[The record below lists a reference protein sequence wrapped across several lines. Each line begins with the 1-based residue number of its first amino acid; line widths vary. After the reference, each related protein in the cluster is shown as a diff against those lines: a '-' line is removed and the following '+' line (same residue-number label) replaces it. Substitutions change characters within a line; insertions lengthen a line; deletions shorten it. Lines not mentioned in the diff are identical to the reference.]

1 MCICTRVCN
10 IFVSCSNTVVDNN
23 IIVIVIITIA
33 IIIIF
38 KKEVLKFIAAI
49 YIYIYNIYILH
60 ITYIIYNI

>member
-49 YIYIYNIYILH
+49 YIYNIYILH